1 LLTAGPA
8 SRTSATP
15 SARLA
20 CAREAGGG
28 DFKSAIRP
36 RRLRISTQLRRIR
49 NQRVRNCRKHGRHF
63 LSIFIDFSRPCG
75 APSSAELVSELPSR
89 LGAGIRGIFEGFYRI
104 WKDFRR
110 ILKDFKGFG
119 RISGDSGRFSKIS
132 AGQQARSLLK
142 SIEIHWISIE
152 IQWKITDFPPKRG
165 PFWAEVGEIWLKSAK
180 NLAFSTDFGKWS
192 S

>member
-1 LLTAGPA
+1 MAHLSARKAQKVATFCEKLGAKWGPVAHGGQAAPAGSGPHAGSSHPVGRRRRPPPNSNQSRRRGRATGATERRRGNFARFSRAA

-63 LSIFIDFSRPCG
+63 LSIFSDFSRPCG
-75 APSSAELVSELPSR
+75 APSSAELESELPSR

-104 WKDFRR
+104 WEDFRR
-110 ILKDFKGFG
+110 I
-119 RISGDSGRFSKIS
+119 
-132 AGQQARSLLK
+132 
-142 SIEIHWISIE
+142 
-152 IQWKITDFPPKRG
+152 
-165 PFWAEVGEIWLKSAK
+165 
-180 NLAFSTDFGKWS
+180 
-192 S
+192 